1 MRHVL
6 IVEDNVLKEA
16 RIRDVLSLIPEI
28 EFTVCRSV
36 KAAYPLLEVQQWN
49 LILLDMSF
57 QVSPDSGTEIKKKPL
72 AGRQILQFMRARNLM
87 LPVIVV
93 TQHASFSEGQTVIA
107 SIKDLDTLSK
117 PNCPRFETPIS
128 KELNV
133 IVGSAGPLN
142 AIHNRLVLILKTSR
156 N

>member
-72 AGRQILQFMRARNLM
+72 AGRQMLQFMRARNLM

-107 SIKDLDTLSK
+107 SIKDLDTKLRRYFPGIYQATVYVDLATDGWHDELISYSK
-117 PNCPRFETPIS
+117 R
-128 KELNV
+128 
-133 IVGSAGPLN
+133 
-142 AIHNRLVLILKTSR
+142 AIYG
-156 N
+156 

>member
-57 QVSPDSGTEIKKKPL
+57 QVSPDSGTEIKKNPSS
-72 AGRQILQFMRARNLM
+72 ANSPYF
-87 LPVIVV
+87 PSS
-93 TQHASFSEGQTVIA
+93 QHAACRATITS
-107 SIKDLDTLSK
+107 
-117 PNCPRFETPIS
+117 PNALRF
-128 KELNV
+128 
-133 IVGSAGPLN
+133 
-142 AIHNRLVLILKTSR
+142 
-156 N
+156 

>member
-1 MRHVL
+1 QKL
-6 IVEDNVLKEA
+6 
-16 RIRDVLSLIPEI
+16 
-28 EFTVCRSV
+28 RS
-36 KAAYPLLEVQQWN
+36 KLTNKLLGH
-49 LILLDMSF
+49 SR
-57 QVSPDSGTEIKKKPL
+57 G
-72 AGRQILQFMRARNLM
+72 GRQPHSLNAIHSSPQN
-87 LPVIVV
+87 
-93 TQHASFSEGQTVIA
+93 
-107 SIKDLDTLSK
+107 TLSK